1 MELPFTT
8 EEVLYALT
16 DMNGDKAP
24 GPDGFTIAFWQSSWE
39 VVKDDVMRMFK
50 EFYELGKFVKS
61 LNNSFIVMIPK
72 KKGGWGG
79 GGGGG
84 GCGGGGEDLRPIS
97 FVGSLHKLLTKVLA
111 NGLKRVM
118 DKLVNRA

>member
-79 GGGGG
+79 GG
-84 GCGGGGEDLRPIS
+84 EDLRPIS
-97 FVGSLHKLLTKVLA
+97 FVGSLHKLLTIVLA